1 MLYSKRYG
9 TSEPEIEVF
18 GKPTR
23 STFDYAR
30 QPLEGRS
37 AVIGPPGGSV
47 TGGEKLERIYMVG
60 GKRYTPQQRRYAVQR
75 R

>member
-9 TSEPEIEVF
+9 TGEPEIEVF

-30 QPLEGRS
+30 QLLEHRS
-37 AVIGPPGGSV
+37 VAIGPPPGEEVV
-47 TGGEKLERIYMVG
+47 TGSGKLERIYMVG
-60 GKRYTPQQRRYAVQR
+60 GERVLQPGYGRI
-75 R
+75 

>member
-9 TSEPEIEVF
+9 TGEPEIEVF

-30 QPLEGRS
+30 QLLEDRR
-37 AVIGPPGGSV
+37 AVIGPPSLAGVSVAGGD
-47 TGGEKLERIYMVG
+47 KLERIYMVG
-60 GKRYTPQQRRYAVQR
+60 GKK
-75 R
+75 